1 MGNGGS
7 KRAGGGELG
16 IDMNPLVIAG
26 RGGESVDA
34 ILIDNYPVAVA
45 KVITHG
51 REQAFN
57 VGVLHAV
64 SSILV

>member
-1 MGNGGS
+1 
-7 KRAGGGELG
+7 
-16 IDMNPLVIAG
+16 MNPLVIAG

-64 SSILV
+64 SSVLV